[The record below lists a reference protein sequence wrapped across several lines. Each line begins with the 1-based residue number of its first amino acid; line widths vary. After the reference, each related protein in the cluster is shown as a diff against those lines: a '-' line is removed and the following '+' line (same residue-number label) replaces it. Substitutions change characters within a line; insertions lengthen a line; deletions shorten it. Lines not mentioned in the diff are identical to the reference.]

1 MKLIVGLG
9 NPGKDYENTRHN
21 IGFIV
26 LDSYVSSDNWKSKF
40 DSLYIKDNDVLYLKP
55 QTYMNNSGFAV
66 RKIVDFYKIK
76 PEDILVIQDDL
87 DLPFN
92 TFKLKKNSSSGG
104 HNGIKS
110 IISCL
115 NSDAFC
121 RLKIG
126 IAHDR
131 SIDTKDYVLSKFGK
145 ENLKNIENNQPLY
158 DKIIKHFIENDA
170 DSTIS
175 KFNSMR

>member
-9 NPGKDYENTRHN
+9 NPGKTYDNTRHN
-21 IGFIV
+21 IGFMI
-26 LDSYVSSDNWKSKF
+26 LDNFINNENWKSKF
-40 DSLYIKDNDVLYLKP
+40 DSLYIKKDDVLFLKP

-66 RKIVDFYKIK
+66 KKIVDFYKIK
-76 PEDILVIQDDL
+76 AEDILVIQDDL

-115 NSDAFC
+115 NTDSFC

-126 IAHDR
+126 IAHDKN
-131 SIDTKDYVLSKFGK
+131 INTIDYVLSKFNSNDISKLSDKMNLYK
-145 ENLKNIENNQPLY
+145 EIIEY
-158 DKIIKHFIENDA
+158 FIENDA
-170 DSTIS
+170 DKTIS
-175 KFNSMR
+175 KYNSMR

>member
-9 NPGKDYENTRHN
+9 NPGKTYDNTRHN
-21 IGFIV
+21 IGFMI
-26 LDSYVSSDNWKSKF
+26 LDNFINNENWKSKF
-40 DSLYIKDNDVLYLKP
+40 DSLYIKKDDVLFLKP

-66 RKIVDFYKIK
+66 KKIVDFYKIK
-76 PEDILVIQDDL
+76 AEDILVIQDDL

-115 NSDAFC
+115 NTDSFC

-126 IAHDR
+126 IAHDKNINT
-131 SIDTKDYVLSKFGK
+131 IDHVLSKFNSNDISKLSDKMNLYK
-145 ENLKNIENNQPLY
+145 EIIEY
-158 DKIIKHFIENDA
+158 FIENDA
-170 DSTIS
+170 DKTIS
-175 KFNSMR
+175 KYNSMR